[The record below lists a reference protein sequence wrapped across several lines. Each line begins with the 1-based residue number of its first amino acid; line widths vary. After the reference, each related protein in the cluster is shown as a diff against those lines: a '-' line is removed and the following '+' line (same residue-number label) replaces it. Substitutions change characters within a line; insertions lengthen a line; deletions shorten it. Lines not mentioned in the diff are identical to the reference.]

1 VRNNLLIIILTLAGW
16 IFLKYLLLGNVSFE
30 NSFKYGF
37 IYHGTALVTFAI
49 LATTNG
55 IRTMGY
61 SPDFLDGFKHI
72 AKSVVLYAIG
82 ATLSVGVWHH
92 IIVKKAT
99 HARLETLKLS
109 ISNHFDSEA
118 DFLVE
123 AENRSLGTEL
133 TRSEWVTSQH
143 EAADIFY
150 SAKTQ
155 ISLTLMVYLVLG
167 IFISFI
173 ASLLWTKVWGVQQ
186 ISPHNR

>member
-16 IFLKYLLLGNVSFE
+16 IFLKYLLLGNLSFE
-30 NSFKYGF
+30 DSFKYGF

-55 IRTMGY
+55 IRTMGNT
-61 SPDFLDGFKHI
+61 PDFLDGFKHI

-82 ATLSVGVWHH
+82 ATISVGVWHH
-92 IIVKKAT
+92 VIVKKAT

-123 AENRSLGTEL
+123 AENRSLGTQQTL
-133 TRSEWVTSQH
+133 SEWVTSQH

-155 ISLTLMVYLVLG
+155 VSLTLMVYLVLG

>member
-16 IFLKYLLLGNVSFE
+16 IFLKYLLLGNLSFE
-30 NSFKYGF
+30 DSFKYGF

-55 IRTMGY
+55 IRTMGNT
-61 SPDFLDGFKHI
+61 PDFLDGFKHI

-82 ATLSVGVWHH
+82 ATISVGVWHH
-92 IIVKKAT
+92 VIVKKAT

-123 AENRSLGTEL
+123 AENRSLGTEQTL
-133 TRSEWVTSQH
+133 SEWVTSQH

-155 ISLTLMVYLVLG
+155 VSLTLMVYLVLG

>member
-1 VRNNLLIIILTLAGW
+1 MRNNLLIIISTLVGW

-37 IYHGTALVTFAI
+37 LYHGTALVTFAI

-55 IRTMGY
+55 IRTMGNT
-61 SPDFLDGFKHI
+61 PDFLDGFKHI

-99 HARLETLKLS
+99 HARLETLNLS

-123 AENRSLGTEL
+123 SENRSLGNEL
-133 TRSEWVTSQH
+133 TLSEWVTSQH

-186 ISPHNR
+186 TSSHNR

>member
-1 VRNNLLIIILTLAGW
+1 MRNNLLIIILTLAGW

-37 IYHGTALVTFAI
+37 LYHGTALVTFAI

-55 IRTMGY
+55 IRTMGNT
-61 SPDFLDGFKHI
+61 PDFLDGFKHI

-82 ATLSVGVWHH
+82 ATISVGVWHH
-92 IIVKKAT
+92 VIVKKAT

-109 ISNHFDSEA
+109 ITNHFDSEA

-123 AENRSLGTEL
+123 AENRSLGTQQTL
-133 TRSEWVTSQH
+133 SEWVTSQH

-155 ISLTLMVYLVLG
+155 VSLTLMVYLVLG

>member
-1 VRNNLLIIILTLAGW
+1 MRNNLLIIILTLAGW

-55 IRTMGY
+55 IRTMGNT
-61 SPDFLDGFKHI
+61 PDFLDGFKHI

-82 ATLSVGVWHH
+82 ATISVGVWHH
-92 IIVKKAT
+92 VIVKKAT

>member
-1 VRNNLLIIILTLAGW
+1 MRNNLLIIILTLAGW

-37 IYHGTALVTFAI
+37 LYHGTALVTFAI

-55 IRTMGY
+55 IRTMGNT
-61 SPDFLDGFKHI
+61 PDFLDGFKHI

-82 ATLSVGVWHH
+82 ATISVGVWHH
-92 IIVKKAT
+92 VIVKKAT

-123 AENRSLGTEL
+123 AENRSLGAEL
-133 TRSEWVTSQH
+133 TRSEWITSQH

>member
-37 IYHGTALVTFAI
+37 LYHGTALVTFAI

-55 IRTMGY
+55 IRTMGNT
-61 SPDFLDGFKHI
+61 PDFLDGFKHI

-82 ATLSVGVWHH
+82 ATISVGVWHH
-92 IIVKKAT
+92 VIVKKAT

-133 TRSEWVTSQH
+133 TRSEWITSQH

>member
-1 VRNNLLIIILTLAGW
+1 
-16 IFLKYLLLGNVSFE
+16 
-30 NSFKYGF
+30 
-37 IYHGTALVTFAI
+37 VTFAI

-55 IRTMGY
+55 IRTMGNT
-61 SPDFLDGFKHI
+61 PDFLDGFKHI

-82 ATLSVGVWHH
+82 ATISVGVWHH
-92 IIVKKAT
+92 VIVKKAT

>member
-1 VRNNLLIIILTLAGW
+1 VRNNLLIIISTLAGW

-37 IYHGTALVTFAI
+37 LYHGTALVTFAF
-49 LATTNG
+49 LATASG
-55 IRTMGY
+55 IRTMGNT
-61 SPDFLDGFKHI
+61 PDFLDGFKHI

-82 ATLSVGVWHH
+82 ATISVGVWHH

-123 AENRSLGTEL
+123 AGNRDLGGDVIL
-133 TRSEWVTSQH
+133 SEWVTSQH

-186 ISPHNR
+186 ISSHNR

>member
-1 VRNNLLIIILTLAGW
+1 MRNSLLIIISTLAGW

-37 IYHGTALVTFAI
+37 LYHGTALVTFAI
-49 LATTNG
+49 LATANG
-55 IRTMGY
+55 IRTMGN

-99 HARLETLKLS
+99 HARLETLNLS

-123 AENRSLGTEL
+123 AENRSLGTEQTL
-133 TRSEWVTSQH
+133 SEWVTSQH

>member
-1 VRNNLLIIILTLAGW
+1 MRNNLLIIILTLAGW

-55 IRTMGY
+55 IRTIGI

>member
-1 VRNNLLIIILTLAGW
+1 MRNNLLIIILTLAGW

-133 TRSEWVTSQH
+133 TRSEWITSQH

>member
-55 IRTMGY
+55 IRTIGI

>member
-1 VRNNLLIIILTLAGW
+1 MRNNLLIIILTLAGW
-16 IFLKYLLLGNVSFE
+16 IFLKYLLLGNLSFE
-30 NSFKYGF
+30 DSFKYGF

-55 IRTMGY
+55 IRTMGNT
-61 SPDFLDGFKHI
+61 PDFLDGFKHI

-82 ATLSVGVWHH
+82 ATISVGVWHH
-92 IIVKKAT
+92 VIVKKAT

-123 AENRSLGTEL
+123 AENRSLGTQQTL
-133 TRSEWVTSQH
+133 SEWVTSQH

-155 ISLTLMVYLVLG
+155 VSLTLMVYLVLG

>member
-37 IYHGTALVTFAI
+37 LYHGTALVTFAI

-55 IRTMGY
+55 IRTMGNT
-61 SPDFLDGFKHI
+61 PDFLDGFKHI

-82 ATLSVGVWHH
+82 ATISVGVWHH
-92 IIVKKAT
+92 VIVKKAT

-123 AENRSLGTEL
+123 AENRSLGAEL
-133 TRSEWVTSQH
+133 TRSEWITSQH

>member
-1 VRNNLLIIILTLAGW
+1 MRNSLLIIISTLAGW

-37 IYHGTALVTFAI
+37 LYHGTALVTFAF
-49 LATTNG
+49 LATASG
-55 IRTMGY
+55 IRTMGNT
-61 SPDFLDGFKHI
+61 PDFLDGFKHI

-82 ATLSVGVWHH
+82 ATISVGVWHH

-118 DFLVE
+118 EFLVE
-123 AENRSLGTEL
+123 AENRSLGTEQ
-133 TRSEWVTSQH
+133 TMSEWVTSQH

-155 ISLTLMVYLVLG
+155 VSLTLMVYLVLG

-186 ISPHNR
+186 ISSHNR

>member
-1 VRNNLLIIILTLAGW
+1 MRNSLLIIISTLAGW

-37 IYHGTALVTFAI
+37 LYHGTALVTFAI

-55 IRTMGY
+55 IRTMGNT
-61 SPDFLDGFKHI
+61 PDFLDGFKHI

-82 ATLSVGVWHH
+82 ATISVGVWHH

-109 ISNHFDSEA
+109 ISNHFNSET

-123 AENRSLGTEL
+123 AENRSLGAEQTL
-133 TRSEWVTSQH
+133 SEWVISQH

-150 SAKTQ
+150 SANTQ
-155 ISLTLMVYLVLG
+155 VSLTLMVYLVLG

-173 ASLLWTKVWGVQQ
+173 ASLLWTKVWGVHQ
-186 ISPHNR
+186 ISSHNR

>member
-1 VRNNLLIIILTLAGW
+1 MRNNLLIIILTLAGW

>member
-1 VRNNLLIIILTLAGW
+1 
-16 IFLKYLLLGNVSFE
+16 
-30 NSFKYGF
+30 
-37 IYHGTALVTFAI
+37 VTFAI
-49 LATTNG
+49 LATANG
-55 IRTMGY
+55 IRTMGN

-99 HARLETLKLS
+99 HARLETLNLS

-123 AENRSLGTEL
+123 AENRSLGNEL
-133 TRSEWVTSQH
+133 TLSEWVTSQH

-186 ISPHNR
+186 ISSHNR